1 MAELHDDTKSVTRCI
16 CEFTHDDEYMINCD
30 NCFVWQHCA
39 CMGLNKSNLPEKYF
53 CEVCS
58 PRRVNY
64 KLAREIQSKFFAS
77 PKKELKKPK
86 KRNGK
91 SIIKKHSTKPAKQM
105 SKQLNNKKSLKAT
118 SSKVVENHYH
128 IKVMPVSKKKEK
140 NAKSLFITKNSELL
154 KLDHFIKDD
163 TKCESSN
170 KNEDSSDVAKISKS
184 EVQSPKM

>member
-1 MAELHDDTKSVTRCI
+1 
-16 CEFTHDDEYMINCD
+16 
-30 NCFVWQHCA
+30 
-39 CMGLNKSNLPEKYF
+39 
-53 CEVCS
+53 
-58 PRRVNY
+58 
-64 KLAREIQSKFFAS
+64 
-77 PKKELKKPK
+77 
-86 KRNGK
+86 
-91 SIIKKHSTKPAKQM
+91 M

-184 EVQSPKM
+184 VKEVQSPKM